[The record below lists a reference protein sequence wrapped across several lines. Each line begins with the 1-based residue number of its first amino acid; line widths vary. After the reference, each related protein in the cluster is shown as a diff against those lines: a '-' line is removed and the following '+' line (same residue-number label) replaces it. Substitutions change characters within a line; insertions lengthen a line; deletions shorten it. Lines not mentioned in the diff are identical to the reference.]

1 MRACATNDVPN
12 TQTERLCVIAHGLN
26 GLRKTCERTNVITCD
41 SERSFFSAHS
51 RAHSVAHVKTIYLV
65 AEQILWQIVRAPV
78 KSIKR
83 IRFAPIN
90 ICVRVTALSQQ
101 VIDKLCYRWRQIDA
115 SSSIVCADLSNA
127 RFDHSEMRPIITNPP
142 SDNKFNV
149 TVAHVYNNNIA
160 NIISIARGSNAQV
173 CVLMLFFSVLLVVVV
188 DVAVRPYE
196 ILNHII
202 HMNKHTAQSRTHT
215 HSHTYGYCHFHLRAT
230 IPGHTHTHIVVLHTS
245 TYMHTHAHTCWC
257 MFG

>member
-1 MRACATNDVPN
+1 M
-12 TQTERLCVIAHGLN
+12 IAHGLN
-26 GLRKTCERTNVITCD
+26 GLKKTCERTNVKTCD
-41 SERSFFSAHS
+41 SERPFFC
-51 RAHSVAHVKTIYLV
+51 AHSVAHVKTIYLV

-78 KSIKR
+78 KSVKPIR

-115 SSSIVCADLSNA
+115 PSSIVCADLSNA

-173 CVLMLFFSVLLVVVV
+173 CVCLCCFF
-188 DVAVRPYE
+188 RPPRRRRRR
-196 ILNHII
+196 
-202 HMNKHTAQSRTHT
+202 SRPT
-215 HSHTYGYCHFHLRAT
+215 L
-230 IPGHTHTHIVVLHTS
+230 
-245 TYMHTHAHTCWC
+245 
-257 MFG
+257 